1 MEVRATQTA
10 RRLRIERRWKKAAY
24 TIGRLYVDGELWCNT
39 LEDTDRGLDQGMTV
53 VAIKARK
60 VKGQTA
66 IPRGTYE
73 VVLTVSAKF
82 AKKPWAA
89 KYGGLVPYVQRVK
102 GFDGI
107 RIHPGTTAEDT
118 SGCILPGLNTKVGQ
132 LTESVYSY
140 DRLMGDVFIPAYE
153 AGESVILEIF

>member
-1 MEVRATQTA
+1 MAKRTI
-10 RRLRIERRWKKAAY
+10 RNERRWPKAAY

-39 LEDTDRGLDQGMTV
+39 LEDTDRGLDQSMTV

-66 IPRGTYE
+66 IPKGTYE
-73 VVLTVSAKF
+73 VTLTVSPKF

-89 KYGGLVPYVQRVK
+89 KYGGLVPYVERVK
-102 GFDGI
+102 GFEGI
-107 RIHPGTTAEDT
+107 RIHPGTTAQDT

-140 DRLMGDVFIPAYE
+140 YRLMDEVFIPAYR
-153 AGESVILEIF
+153 AGETVTLEIV

>member
-1 MEVRATQTA
+1 MEKTTI
-10 RRLRIERRWKKAAY
+10 RIERKWPKEKY
-24 TIGRLYVDGELWCNT
+24 TVGRLFVNGILFCNT
-39 LEDTDRGLDQGMTV
+39 LEDTDRGLDQDMTV

-66 IPRGTYE
+66 IPKGTYE
-73 VVLTVSAKF
+73 VTLTVSPKF

-89 KYGGLVPYVQRVK
+89 KYGGLVPQVQRVK

-107 RIHPGTTAEDT
+107 RIHPGTTPEDT

-132 LTESVYSY
+132 LTDSVYHY
-140 DRLMGDVFIPAYE
+140 YRLMDIVFIPAYR
-153 AGESVILEIF
+153 AGEAVTLEIV